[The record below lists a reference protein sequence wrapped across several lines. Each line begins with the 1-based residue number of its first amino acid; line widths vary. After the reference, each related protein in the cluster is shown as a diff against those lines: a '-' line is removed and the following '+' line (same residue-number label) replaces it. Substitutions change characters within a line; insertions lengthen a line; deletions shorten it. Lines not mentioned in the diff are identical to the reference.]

1 MIMRHLYM
9 INRSEAYRNVDVA
22 ILDEDRQFA
31 MLEEEWE
38 ELYRHSPAA
47 TPFQSWAWLYSW
59 WEYYGGG
66 YELRLVTIRSEDG
79 LLVALLPLMLE
90 RRGRLGKLLLVGSG
104 ITDYLD
110 VLVREGWEDR
120 VADPGAQA
128 LDNIGSWQVADL
140 QMLHPEAAAWSFF
153 AGRRGPRAAVQQSNC
168 YVIGVR
174 PWDEVLM
181 SLSRKWRKTA
191 RTMLRRMEADGLRRG
206 IAGQR
211 EAEKAGRTL
220 VALHRTVWE
229 GRNIAPAHLTR
240 TFEDHIATTARRMTS
255 SGLGGISEFKQGET
269 TVVSSFLIFG
279 RSSVGAYTVGASRE
293 AMKSYQWS
301 SLYIWDGLDIAASR
315 DSRYLDLL
323 EGGDEYKLR
332 WASEVVTN
340 SRLILSGNPL
350 FWALYAG
357 YHVMRSKTRAYLH
370 SEDAPQ
376 WLKDAAAH
384 VLYQLRHRAPGRR

>member
-1 MIMRHLYM
+1 MM
-9 INRSEAYRNVDVA
+9 NRSEAYRDVDVA

-38 ELYRHSPAA
+38 ELYRQSPAA

-59 WEYYGGG
+59 WEYYGSGF
-66 YELRLVTIRSEDG
+66 ELRLVTIRSEDG
-79 LLVALLPLMLE
+79 LLVGLLPLMLE
-90 RRGRLGKLLLVGSG
+90 RRGRLGRLLLVGSG

-110 VLVREGWEDR
+110 VLVREGWEEQ
-120 VADPGAQA
+120 VAGAGARA
-128 LDNIGSWQVADL
+128 LGEIGSWQVADL
-140 QMLHPEAAAWSFF
+140 QMLHPEAAAWSVF
-153 AGRRGPRAAVQQSNC
+153 AGRRGPRAAVWQSDC

-181 SLSRKWRKTA
+181 SLSKNLRSSVR
-191 RTMLRRMEADGLRRG
+191 RMLRRMEADGLRRG
-206 IAGQR
+206 IAGER
-211 EAEKAGRTL
+211 EAEEAGRTL
-220 VALHRTVWE
+220 VALHRTAWE
-229 GRNIAPAHLTR
+229 GRDIAPANLTR

-269 TVVSSFLIFG
+269 TAVSSFLIFG
-279 RSSVGAYTVGASRE
+279 RSSVGAYVLGASRE
-293 AMKSYQWS
+293 ALKRYQWS

-323 EGGDEYKLR
+323 EGDEEYKLR

-340 SRLILSGNPL
+340 SRLILSRNPV
-350 FWALYAG
+350 FWALYAS

-376 WLKDAAAH
+376 WLKDAAGRYRA
-384 VLYQLRHRAPGRR
+384 LRFAAGRRSLSKDTQA

>member
-1 MIMRHLYM
+1 M
-9 INRSEAYRNVDVA
+9 INRSEAYRNVDIA
-22 ILDEDRQFA
+22 ILHEDRQFA

-90 RRGRLGKLLLVGSG
+90 RRGGLGRLLLVGSG
-104 ITDYLD
+104 KTDYLD

-128 LDNIGSWQVADL
+128 LGNIGSWQVADL
-140 QMLHPEAAAWSFF
+140 QMLHPEAAAWSVF

-191 RTMLRRMEADGLRRG
+191 RRMLRRMEADGLRRG
-206 IAGQR
+206 IAGER
-211 EAEKAGRTL
+211 EAEKAGRTAGRPAPHGMGGPGHRPGEPDAHL
-220 VALHRTVWE
+220 RGPHSYHGPQDDLHR
-229 GRNIAPAHLTR
+229 
-240 TFEDHIATTARRMTS
+240 ARRDLRVQAGRYYGRLQLPDLRPEFRR
-255 SGLGGISEFKQGET
+255 GLLDRSQQGSPE
-269 TVVSSFLIFG
+269 
-279 RSSVGAYTVGASRE
+279 
-293 AMKSYQWS
+293 
-301 SLYIWDGLDIAASR
+301 
-315 DSRYLDLL
+315 
-323 EGGDEYKLR
+323 
-332 WASEVVTN
+332 EVPV
-340 SRLILSGNPL
+340 
-350 FWALYAG
+350 
-357 YHVMRSKTRAYLH
+357 
-370 SEDAPQ
+370 
-376 WLKDAAAH
+376 
-384 VLYQLRHRAPGRR
+384 

>member
-1 MIMRHLYM
+1 MM
-9 INRSEAYRNVDVA
+9 NRSEAYRDVDVA

-38 ELYRHSPAA
+38 ELYRQSPAA

-59 WEYYGGG
+59 WEYYGSGF
-66 YELRLVTIRSEDG
+66 ELRLVTIRSEDG
-79 LLVALLPLMLE
+79 LLVGLLPLMLE
-90 RRGRLGKLLLVGSG
+90 RRGRLGRLLLVGSG

-110 VLVREGWEDR
+110 VLVREGWEEQ
-120 VADPGAQA
+120 VAGAGARA
-128 LDNIGSWQVADL
+128 LGEIGSWQVADL
-140 QMLHPEAAAWSFF
+140 QMLHPEAAAWSVF
-153 AGRRGPRAAVQQSNC
+153 AGRRGPRAAVWQSDC

-181 SLSRKWRKTA
+181 SLSKNLRSSVR
-191 RTMLRRMEADGLRRG
+191 RMLGRMEADGLRRG
-206 IAGQR
+206 IAGER
-211 EAEKAGRTL
+211 EAEEAGRTL

-229 GRNIAPAHLTR
+229 GRDISPTNLTR

-269 TVVSSFLIFG
+269 TVVSTFLIFG
-279 RSSVGAYTVGASRE
+279 RSSVGTYMFGASRE
-293 AMKSYQWS
+293 ALKRYQWS
-301 SLYIWDGLDIAASR
+301 SLCCWDGLDIAASR

-323 EGGDEYKLR
+323 EGDEEYKLR

-340 SRLILSGNPL
+340 SRLILSRNPV
-350 FWALYAG
+350 FWALYAS

-376 WLKDAAAH
+376 WLKDAAGKYTA
-384 VLYQLRHRAPGRR
+384 LRFAAGGRSLSKDTQA

>member
-1 MIMRHLYM
+1 M
-9 INRSEAYRNVDVA
+9 INRSDAYRNVDVA

-38 ELYRHSPAA
+38 DLYRHSPTA
-47 TPFQSWAWLYSW
+47 TPYQSWAWLYSW

-90 RRGRLGKLLLVGSG
+90 RRGGLARLLLVGSG

-120 VADPGAQA
+120 VADPGARA
-128 LDNIGSWQVADL
+128 LDEIGSWLVADL
-140 QMLHPEAAAWSFF
+140 QMLHPEAAAWSVF
-153 AGRRGPRAAVQQSNC
+153 AGRRGPRAAVRQSDC
-168 YVIGVR
+168 YVIEVR

-181 SLSRKWRKTA
+181 SLSKNLRSTA
-191 RTMLRRMEADGLRRG
+191 RRMLRRMEADGLRRG
-206 IAGQR
+206 IAGER
-211 EAEKAGRTL
+211 EAEEAGRTL
-220 VALHRTVWE
+220 VALHRTAWE
-229 GRNIAPAHLTR
+229 GRDISPANLTR

-269 TVVSSFLIFG
+269 TVLSSFLIFG
-279 RSSVGAYTVGASRE
+279 RSSVGAYVLGASRE
-293 AMKSYQWS
+293 VLKRYQWS
-301 SLYIWDGLDIAASR
+301 SLYIWDGLGIAASR
-315 DSRYLDLL
+315 DSRYFDLL
-323 EGGDEYKLR
+323 QGDEEYKLR
-332 WASEVVTN
+332 WSSEVVTN
-340 SRLILSGNPL
+340 SRLILSGNPV

-357 YHVMRSKTRAYLH
+357 YYVMRSKTWAYLH

-376 WLKDAAAH
+376 WLKDAAGKYRA
-384 VLYQLRHRAPGRR
+384 LRKRLRG